1 MGTFFTDTWE
11 ALVSYVPS
19 LLFALLVLIA
29 GWLIA
34 LIGSAITRGI
44 LKRTSVDNKLATW
57 ATGAED
63 GKDAPVEVM
72 AGKIVFWVLM
82 LFALVAFF
90 SVLGWSEVSAPLNA
104 LLEEVFAFLPNL
116 LSALVLIGV
125 AWLIA
130 SGMRFALTGLLGKT
144 SLDERF
150 ASEVSEGETP
160 PSKALGETMYWLVFL
175 LFLPAILDALEL
187 EGLLGPVT
195 TLLNKVLAFLPNL
208 FAAAL
213 ILAVGWFL
221 AKIIRR
227 IVTSLLSAS
236 GADGLGERL
245 GIGRVLGEQQL
256 SILVGLVV
264 YVLVL
269 VPVVIAALDAL
280 QLDAL
285 TAPASSML
293 DQILAA
299 VPQIF
304 AAVLIIFIA
313 FLIGKLVADLVSR
326 LLAGVGF
333 DGFLARIGFHKQTA
347 AEGAEAR
354 TPSQLAGWLAMIAI
368 MLFATIEALE
378 VLEFTAL
385 AEIVSQFTLFAGDV
399 LLAVV
404 ILAIGV
410 YLAGLAAEAI
420 RSSGANQAATLATAA
435 RGAIIVLATAM
446 ALRQAGLAEDIIN
459 LAFGLTLGAAAVA
472 TALAFGL
479 GGRDLAG
486 QQLAKWMRRS
496 SEGGD
501 Y

>member
-1 MGTFFTDTWE
+1 METFFTDTWE
-11 ALVSYVPS
+11 ALVSYVPN
-19 LLFALLVLIA
+19 LLFALGVLVI
-29 GWLIA
+29 GWLVA
-34 LIGSAITRGI
+34 LIGAAMTRGI
-44 LKRTSVDNKLATW
+44 LKRTSVDDRLAAW
-57 ATGAED
+57 ATGAKKGE
-63 GKDAPVEVM
+63 DAPVEDLSGRV
-72 AGKIVFWVLM
+72 VFWVLM
-82 LFALVAFF
+82 LFAFVAFF

-104 LLEEVFAFLPNL
+104 FLEEIFAFLPNL
-116 LSALVLIGV
+116 LSAAVLLGV

-130 SGMRFALTGLLGKT
+130 TGMRFALSGLLSKT

-150 ASEVSEGETP
+150 AAEVVEGETP
-160 PSKALGETMYWLVFL
+160 PSRALGETVYWLVFL
-175 LFLPAILDALEL
+175 MFLPAILDALGL

-195 TLLNKVLAFLPNL
+195 VLLNKILAFLPNL
-208 FAAAL
+208 FAAGL
-213 ILAVGWFL
+213 ILATGWLL

-280 QLDAL
+280 KLEAL

-304 AAVLIIFIA
+304 AAVLILFVA
-313 FLIGKLVADLVSR
+313 FLIGKLVADLVTR
-326 LLAGVGF
+326 LLASVGF
-333 DGFLARIGFHKQTA
+333 DGFLERIGFRHKAA
-347 AEGAEAR
+347 AEGSDER
-354 TPSQLAGWLAMIAI
+354 TPSGLVGWLAMIAI
-368 MLFATIEALE
+368 MLFATIEALKALQFD
-378 VLEFTAL
+378 VL
-385 AEIVSQFTLFAGDV
+385 AEIVSQFTLFAGDL

-404 ILAIGV
+404 ILAIGL

-420 RSSGANQAATLATAA
+420 RSSGTRQASTLATVA
-435 RGAIIVLATAM
+435 RAAIIILASAM

-486 QQLAKWMRRS
+486 QQLARWMRKS
-496 SEGGD
+496 SGEPNA
-501 Y
+501 